1 VTTEK
6 QQLRDDL
13 SLLCKKRKILVKIVK
28 RKEMKEIQKR
38 LIDQIFQ
45 EIANVSTTQQNLIVS
60 LRKLESEDIALHMM
74 SLKVQAALEK
84 FQA

>member
-13 SLLCKKRKILVKIVK
+13 SSLCKKREILMKIRE

-38 LIDQIFQ
+38 SIDQIFQ
-45 EIANVSTTQQNLIVS
+45 EIANVSTTQRNLIVS
-60 LRKLESEDIALHMM
+60 LCKLESKDIALHAV
-74 SLKVQAALEK
+74 SSKAQAALEK
-84 FQA
+84 IQT